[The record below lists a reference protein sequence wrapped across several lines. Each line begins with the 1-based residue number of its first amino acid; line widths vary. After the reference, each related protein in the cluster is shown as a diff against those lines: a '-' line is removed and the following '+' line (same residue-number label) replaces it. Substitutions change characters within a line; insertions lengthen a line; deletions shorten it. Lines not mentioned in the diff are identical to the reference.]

1 MNFEPLFVPNAE
13 TTRLR
18 RFRRSIVYSKI
29 SKCKLGIGKVR
40 RMKFTK
46 YTIAV
51 YFISMIIA
59 PSPANIID
67 KINIRL
73 FASAKNYEFG
83 CFIHQ
88 NEIAW
93 EFEFVVD

>member
-18 RFRRSIVYSKI
+18 RFRHSIVYSKI

-40 RMKFTK
+40 RMKITK
-46 YTIAV
+46 YTIAI
-51 YFISMIIA
+51 YFISMIIG

-67 KINIRL
+67 RINIRL
-73 FASAKNYEFG
+73 FVSAINYEFG
-83 CFIHQ
+83 CFIRQ

-93 EFEFVVD
+93 EFDFGVD